1 MAERNFTPSL
11 IKKKRKGTSLLRALF
26 RKANDNG
33 FYTAVS
39 HDGQTTLWWIE
50 ANQLGRTSCYPC
62 VLYRNGEEHAFVS
75 GHSAKERKSNR
86 ALIEKW
92 NEAVSPETIDELYT
106 VTELEAEEFFNQF
119 NPAEDR
125 QLKRIYLPEKEEHNP
140 ENKVE
145 SSEDGE

>member
-11 IKKKRKGTSLLRALF
+11 VNKKRRGTSLFSALF
-26 RKANDNG
+26 RKKGNDNG

-39 HDGQTTLWWIE
+39 HDGKTTLWWIE

-62 VLYRNGEEHAFVS
+62 VIYQNGEGHAFVS

-86 ALIEKW
+86 ELIAKW
-92 NEAVSPETIDELYT
+92 TAAVSPETIDELYT
-106 VTELEAEEFFNQF
+106 VTELEAEAFFDQF

-125 QLKRIYLPEKEEHNP
+125 QLKRIYLGGEEKKDEE
-140 ENKVE
+140 
-145 SSEDGE
+145 